1 MENENQMMG
10 NEVAESVEDV
20 TTEKKT
26 EAQGEEQAAQKAPEK
41 KYTDEEVDK
50 IIARKIAAERKR
62 MSKLFADEQQVTEIE
77 QRERN
82 VLLRELK
89 ADAKDAL
96 IDRGLPSALSGL
108 LNYDSKEEMAQSLNE
123 IETIFNEALQ
133 QGLKD
138 KLRGHAPTRGS
149 GGGLKEAYRERA
161 LHDAFAPKEL

>member
-96 IDRGLPSALSGL
+96 IDQGAPLCIIRPAELR
-108 LNYDSKEEMAQSLNE
+108 
-123 IETIFNEALQ
+123 Q
-133 QGLKD
+133 QG
-138 KLRGHAPTRGS
+138 RNGAEP
-149 GGGLKEAYRERA
+149 E
-161 LHDAFAPKEL
+161 